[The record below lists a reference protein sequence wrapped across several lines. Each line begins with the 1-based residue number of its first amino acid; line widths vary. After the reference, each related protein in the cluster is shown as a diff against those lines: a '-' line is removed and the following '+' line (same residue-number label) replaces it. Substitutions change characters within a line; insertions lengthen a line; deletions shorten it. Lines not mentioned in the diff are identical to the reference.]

1 MWTQYVPD
9 SLVPPSDA
17 EDELAN
23 LVDDEMDQVVRAQGA
38 IPNWI
43 WGAPLAAARAILR
56 AGYVK
61 PPLEALRAETHL
73 HDRVRN
79 ALEHADRDWHAETG
93 VQRADPLYLGHLA
106 AAVAKE
112 IGETP

>member
-1 MWTQYVPD
+1 V
-9 SLVPPSDA
+9 SDA
-17 EDELAN
+17 EDELAHLIDN
-23 LVDDEMDQVVRAQGA
+23 EMNRVHGGH
-38 IPNWI
+38 PNWTF
-43 WGAPLAAARAILR
+43 GGCVAAARAILR
-56 AGYVK
+56 ARYVK
-61 PPLEALRAETHL
+61 PSLEALRAETHL

-112 IGETP
+112 IGDQP